1 MARIKIVKKRT
12 KTFDRF
18 EHDRHDRLDR
28 SWRRPRGIDCRVR
41 RRFRGAPLMPKIGYG
56 SNNRTKHLLPNYRKK
71 FVVNNVQ
78 ELDLLLMNA
87 DKYCAEIA
95 ATVGAPKRIQIL
107 RRATELGVNVTNKK
121 SKKVTRFEKKAK
133 KQQK

>member
-18 EHDRHDRLDR
+18 ECDRHHRLDR

-41 RRFRGAPLMPKIGYG
+41 RRYRGVLRTPKVGYG
-56 SNNRTKHLLPNYRKK
+56 SNNKTKHLLPNYKKK

-78 ELDLLLMNA
+78 ELDMLLMNN

-95 ATVGAPKRIQIL
+95 ATVGAIKRIQIL
-107 RRATELGVNVTNKK
+107 RRADELAVKITNRK
-121 SKKVTRFEKKAK
+121 SKKITKYEKKAK
-133 KQQK
+133 KQK